1 MNPKLIVIAGPPQG
15 ATFDIIEAE
24 VSIGREAVNRV
35 CLIDP
40 SVSRKHALI
49 KRDGDNFKVFDLES
63 LNGTF
68 VNGVP
73 VSERSLEHGDQIDI
87 GDVSLFFLL
96 HEVESEPPRELVSFD
111 ERNLVTQSLVRLHR
125 QDAFYLAEEKV
136 LAALPP
142 TARAARD
149 LNTLLKIST
158 VVNSTHGLAELQRRL
173 LELIFEVVPAE
184 RGAILF
190 ADEGDGELIP
200 SASYVRPPGENEAV
214 CVSRTVASHALREGV
229 SILSNDISSDPA
241 LGPIESLVALQARAL
256 LCVPLIA
263 QEEARGIIYLD
274 TYDSP
279 ASFDEHHLQ
288 LLTAIAGIAAIAIE
302 NMRHA
307 ERLEGENLR
316 LNEEL
321 NLKHKMI
328 GESPRMRELYHFL
341 AKVAPSES
349 TVLLRGESGT
359 GKELAAR
366 AIHTNSPRAA
376 RPFVAINCATLTE
389 TLLESELFGHEKGA
403 FTGAVALKRGK
414 LEAAHGGTLFLDEVG
429 ELATNIQAKLL
440 RVIQEREFE
449 RVGGT
454 RPIKVDIR
462 VVAATNRDLDADV
475 RGGHFRQD
483 LYYRLNVISFMLAPL
498 RERRED
504 ILLLASYFA
513 AECSRRAKRKAV
525 HVSAEARSY
534 LMAYSWPGNVREL
547 ENAIE
552 RAVVLGSTDLILAED
567 LPEAV
572 LETAAST
579 GASITKFYDTIRET
593 KKRLI
598 LDALQ
603 QAHGNYTEAAHMLG
617 VHPNNL
623 HRLIRTMNLKNS
635 LPK

>member
-1 MNPKLIVIAGPPQG
+1 MNPKLIVIAGPLQG
-15 ATFDIIEAE
+15 ATFDITEAE

-49 KRDGDNFKVFDLES
+49 KRDGDNFKVLDLES

-73 VSERSLEHGDQIDI
+73 VSERSLVHGDQIDI
-87 GDVSLFFLL
+87 GDVSLLFLL
-96 HEVESEPPRELVSFD
+96 HDVESEPPRELVSFD
-111 ERNLVTQSLVRLHR
+111 ERNLVTRSLVRLHR

-142 TARAARD
+142 TARVASD
-149 LNTLLKIST
+149 LNALLKISM
-158 VVNSTHGLAELQRRL
+158 VVNSIHGLAELQRRL

-190 ADEGDGELIP
+190 ADEGDDELIP
-200 SASYVRPPGENEAV
+200 SASYVKPPGENVVV
-214 CVSRTVASHALREGV
+214 CVSRTVGTQALREGV
-229 SILSNDISSDPA
+229 SILSNDVLSDPA
-241 LGPIESLVALQARAL
+241 LGPIESLVASQARAL
-256 LCVPLIA
+256 LCVPLIV
-263 QEEARGIIYLD
+263 QEEAHGIIYLD
-274 TYDSP
+274 TCDSS

-288 LLTAIAGIAAIAIE
+288 LLTAVAGIAAIAIE

-316 LNEEL
+316 LNDEL

-328 GESPRMRELYHFL
+328 GESSRMQELYHFL

-349 TVLLRGESGT
+349 TILLRGESGT

-366 AIHTNSPRAA
+366 AIHTNSLRAA

-414 LEAAHGGTLFLDEVG
+414 LEAADGGTLFLDEIG
-429 ELATNIQAKLL
+429 ELSPNIQAKLL

-454 RPIKVDIR
+454 RPVKVDIR
-462 VVAATNRDLDADV
+462 VVVATNRDLDADV
-475 RGGHFRQD
+475 RGGLFRQD
-483 LYYRLNVISFMLAPL
+483 LYYRLNVISFMLPPL

-504 ILLLASYFA
+504 IPLLASYFA
-513 AECSRRAKRKAV
+513 SEYSRRAKRKAV
-525 HVSAEARSY
+525 RISAEARSY
-534 LMAYSWPGNVREL
+534 LTTYSWPGNVREL

-552 RAVVLGSTDLILAED
+552 RAVVLGSTDLILPED
-567 LPEAV
+567 LPETIF
-572 LETAAST
+572 ETAGFAS
-579 GASITKFYDTIRET
+579 APIPKFYDTIRET

-603 QAHGNYTEAAHMLG
+603 QAKGSYTEAAHLLG

-623 HRLIRTMNLKNS
+623 HRLVRTMNLRNS
-635 LPK
+635 LLK